1 MSEEEVRQA
10 LEEIARQMTPAELS
24 ILKAALGDLTPER
37 PTLLT
42 TTPGSNNDRLW
53 SQMAALG
60 WMERSASLDVPVDSR
75 VYAINCAA
83 RDEISSFVAENVR
96 KNAVIAAVNELRA
109 TVPPALIDRVHAAD
123 GRPLD
128 LAMMLAG
135 IVEATMRRAIKP
147 ELHEEFLK
155 EVARLAQQM
164 RAL

>member
-1 MSEEEVRQA
+1 MSDDPLKEA
-10 LEEIARQMTPAELS
+10 LKSIARDMTRADLS
-24 ILKAALGDLTPER
+24 ILKAAVDDLNPGR
-37 PTLLT
+37 PTLLS

-60 WMERSASLDVPVDSR
+60 WMEHSDSLELPVQSR
-75 VYAINCAA
+75 VYRIDPAA
-83 RDEISSFVAENVR
+83 REQIAEFVADTLR
-96 KNAVIAAVNELRA
+96 ADAIIAAVNELRA
-109 TVPPALIDRVHAAD
+109 TVPPKLIERVHAAD

-147 ELHEEFLK
+147 DLHDEFLR

>member
-1 MSEEEVRQA
+1 MSSDEQRQA
-10 LEEIARQMTPAELS
+10 LEAIARHMTPADLS
-24 ILKAALGDLTPER
+24 ILEAALGDLRSEQ

-53 SQMAALG
+53 SQMTAMG
-60 WMERSASLDVPVDSR
+60 WMKRSDPLEVPADSR
-75 VYAINCAA
+75 LYTINAGA
-83 RDEISSFVAENVR
+83 HDEISGFVAENVR
-96 KNAVIAAVNELRA
+96 KNAVIAAINELRA
-109 TVPPALIDRVHAAD
+109 TIPPALIDRVRAAD

-147 ELHEEFLK
+147 ELHDEFLK